1 MQTES
6 DSNTEKRYDFM
17 RDYEELKRRQ
27 LYGQPVKREPL
38 LSKGEWAVV
47 WVQISLFLTA
57 LLFIF

>member
-1 MQTES
+1 MQTETNS
-6 DSNTEKRYDFM
+6 DTEKRYDFM

-27 LYGQPVKREPL
+27 LYGQSVQREPL

>member
-1 MQTES
+1 MQTETN
-6 DSNTEKRYDFM
+6 SNTEKRYDFM

-27 LYGQPVKREPL
+27 LYGQPVQREPL